1 MMQIANIVLADG
13 QAVPANK
20 TFEPFRAQN
29 GDAQPAEWWEKSAT
43 TINGYKR
50 LTAIVKRNASSKATK
65 VTLMLIDPTLAVTAP
80 TTSSGIQPN
89 PTVAFNCMGKI
100 EFTLPDACTAQN
112 RKDILAY
119 AKNLLSSI
127 VATDLVV
134 NTSPQY

>member
-1 MMQIANIVLADG
+1 MQIALVVLADG
-13 QAVPANK
+13 QTIPANK

-29 GDAQPAEWWEKSAT
+29 GSDQPAEWWEKSAT

-50 LTAIVKRNASSKATK
+50 ITALIKRNPASKATK
-65 VTLMLIDPTLAVTAP
+65 VKLMIWDPTLAVTAP

-89 PTVAFNCMGKI
+89 PTVAFNCLCNI
-100 EFTLPDACTAQN
+100 EFTLPDACTLQN

-119 AKNLLSSI
+119 AKNLLSST
-127 VATDLVV
+127 VATDMVV